1 MICYTAN
8 LYLFLWLDMRHSTRL
23 HFVLFFLLLFSFAAC
38 KSDFERVRTSG
49 NSQVMYSAGMKYYED
64 EEYLKAQTLFEQ
76 IVSAYKGKSEAEE
89 LYFKY
94 AYTYYHLGQY
104 ILASYYF
111 KNFSNTFGTSPYR
124 EEAMFMSAYSNY
136 LLSPSFRLDQGY
148 SKQAID
154 ELQTFVNTFPNSDKV
169 SECNNLIDELR
180 KKLEKKA
187 IARADLYY
195 DMSRYQAAVQ
205 SYEIVLQ
212 DYPETSAAEKIRYQM
227 ARAQYRLARNS
238 VYSKKRERF
247 ALALDLANQFLKR
260 YANSIYAD
268 EIVQFKSDSQKQIK
282 SLLNG

>member
-1 MICYTAN
+1 
-8 LYLFLWLDMRHSTRL
+8 MRYSWTS
-23 HFVLFFLLLFSFAAC
+23 HFVLFFVFLFSFAAC

-49 NSQVMYSAGMKYYED
+49 NSQVMYAAGMKYYE
-64 EEYLKAQTLFEQ
+64 EGEYLKAQTLFEQ
-76 IVSAYKGKSEAEE
+76 IVSAYKGKTEAEE

-111 KNFSNTFGTSPYR
+111 KNFSTTFGTSPLR

-136 LLSPSFRLDQGY
+136 LLSPNFRLDQTY
-148 SKQAID
+148 SQQAID
-154 ELQTFVNTFPNSDKV
+154 ELQTFVNTYPNSEKV
-169 SECNNLIDELR
+169 GECNNLIDEMR

-187 IARADLYY
+187 IARADLYH

-212 DYPETSAAEKIRYQM
+212 DYPETNAAEKIRFQM
-227 ARAQYRLARNS
+227 TRAEYRLAKKS
-238 VYSKKRERF
+238 VYSKQRERYTRTLE
-247 ALALDLANQFLKR
+247 LADQFLKR
-260 YANSIYAD
+260 YSNSEYAE
-268 EIVQFKSDSQKQIK
+268 EIKKFKSDSQEQLK

>member
-1 MICYTAN
+1 
-8 LYLFLWLDMRHSTRL
+8 MRYSWTSHS
-23 HFVLFFLLLFSFAAC
+23 VLFFLFLFSFAAC

-49 NSQVMYSAGMKYYED
+49 NSQVMYAAGMQYYE
-64 EEYLKAQTLFEQ
+64 EGEYLKAQTLFEQ
-76 IVSAYKGKSEAEE
+76 IVSAYKGKTEAEE

-111 KNFSNTFGTSPYR
+111 KNFSSTFGRSPLR

-136 LLSPSFRLDQGY
+136 LLSPNFRLDQTY

-154 ELQTFVNTFPNSDKV
+154 EFQTFVNTYPNSEKV
-169 SECNNLIDELR
+169 EECNKLIDEMR

-227 ARAQYRLARNS
+227 ARAQYRLAKNS
-238 VYSKKRERF
+238 VYSKRRERYTS
-247 ALALDLANQFLKR
+247 AMELADQFLKR
-260 YANSIYAD
+260 YSSSEYAE
-268 EIVQFKSDSQKQIK
+268 EILKFKSDSEEQIK
-282 SLLNG
+282 SLLDG